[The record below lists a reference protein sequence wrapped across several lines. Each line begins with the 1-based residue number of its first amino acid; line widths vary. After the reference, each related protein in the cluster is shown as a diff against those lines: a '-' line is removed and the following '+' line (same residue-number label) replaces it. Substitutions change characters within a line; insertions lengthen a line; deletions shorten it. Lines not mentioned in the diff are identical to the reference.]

1 MSKAWIAGKRK
12 AFGRAVTMLERTAPI
27 AANTGYRPG
36 RVHFSVRSAA
46 PVNLINF
53 LRSKAPDA
61 ADENYG
67 GGHERA
73 SGGAL
78 RAGDWNELIAR
89 LGFGPDMQVGA

>member
-1 MSKAWIAGKRK
+1 M
-12 AFGRAVTMLERTAPI
+12 
-27 AANTGYRPG
+27 
-36 RVHFSVRSAA
+36 
-46 PVNLINF
+46 NLIDF

-78 RAGDWNELIAR
+78 RTGDRNELVAGI
-89 LGFGPDMQVGA
+89 GFGSDMQVRA